1 MNHIKKGVSRVG
13 APFFV
18 SLSLAMDCYAH
29 VFM

>member
-18 SLSLAMDCYAH
+18 PAFFSHGLQTY